1 MDRLVLTL
9 LSLALLLW
17 APLAMAAT
25 VAIVRP
31 ANPPPAMTETLVRLQ
46 GELTSVGFATEII
59 DGSVAGKGKDRDSR
73 TWLEQLAVQRGLD
86 AIVAIVGNVS
96 PDTVEVWIIDKVTGK
111 SVVRRVPFQPQSERA
126 PNTLA
131 IRAIELLRS
140 SFLEIDL
147 TAGERRS
154 QSVAAPPA
162 AVVHFLEMERLASR
176 PERFGIEMGGTAV
189 MSLNSVGP
197 AVLPL
202 IRFDWAARSWLVVQA
217 AVAGLGTHPTVE
229 TAAGSAQ
236 VTQGYGLLGGC
247 YRLRAGQR
255 LRPFVALAAGML
267 YTSVEGRTDSPNQEG
282 RYAAQWSFLLDGGLG
297 ASLRLRDRF
306 YLAVAVHAQMAEPYV
321 AIRFADRVVATSAR
335 PNLPLTLTIG
345 AWL

>member
-1 MDRLVLTL
+1 
-9 LSLALLLW
+9 
-17 APLAMAAT
+17 
-25 VAIVRP
+25 
-31 ANPPPAMTETLVRLQ
+31 MTETLVRLQ

-59 DGSVAGKGKDRDSR
+59 DGSLAGKGKEHESR
-73 TWLEQLAVQRGLD
+73 AWLEQLAVQRGVD
-86 AIVAIVGNVS
+86 AVVAIVGDVS
-96 PDTVEVWIIDKVTGK
+96 PDTVEVWIVDKVTRK

-147 TAGERRS
+147 AASERRD

-162 AVVHFLEMERLASR
+162 TVVHFLEMERLASR
-176 PERFGIEMGGTAV
+176 PERFGIEMGGTAI

-217 AVAGLGTHPTVE
+217 DVAGLGTRPTVE
-229 TAAGSAQ
+229 TTAGSAQ

-247 YRLRAGQR
+247 YRFRTGQR
-255 LRPFVALAAGML
+255 LRPFVVLAAGML
-267 YTSVEGRTDSPNQEG
+267 YTSVEGRTSSPNQEG
-282 RYAAQWSFLLDGGLG
+282 RYADKWSFLLDGGVG

-306 YLAVAVHAQMAEPYV
+306 YLAVAVHTQMAEPYV
-321 AIRFADRVVATSAR
+321 AIRFADSVVATSAR
-335 PNLPLTLTIG
+335 PNLLLTLTIG